1 MQAKDSDVM
10 SATREFPVVVDN
22 PVVVENNYHRII
34 GSATVKMVDG
44 GLSIEL
50 HLDRNTPEAFDCSVD
65 PDRVTI
71 DVLGSIVDGHLT
83 LKTYL
88 ATK

>member
-10 SATREFPVVVDN
+10 SVTREFPIVVDN
-22 PVVVENNYHRII
+22 PVVVENNYCRTI

-44 GLSIEL
+44 GLSIDL
-50 HLDRNTPEAFDCSVD
+50 HLDRNTPEAFDCSID
-65 PDRVTI
+65 PGRVSME
-71 DVLGSIVDGHLT
+71 LGGCMVNGHLA
-83 LKTYL
+83 LKIYL